1 MTVNPAATGKQ
12 GYGNIL
18 QERDQRW
25 PSMTK
30 SDDTPVYLAADCGGS
45 NCRVRLYDEDGNR
58 LAEGFGGPSNAALG
72 LDVALSEIFRAT
84 REALGTLDGEAIP
97 LSRLHAGFAMA
108 GLIEADRRYEFT
120 QIPHPF
126 ASMTAET
133 DAFVAQLG
141 CFAGGDG
148 GLLITGTGSCA
159 FASVGPDKYYIG
171 GWGFGVSDQ
180 GSGARLGH
188 LAVRR
193 ALQAY
198 DEILP
203 PSPFCEEIMARVGDT
218 PAEVSSWA
226 LTARPADYAALTPI
240 AFDYAAREDEVA
252 VYLVKEVAEEVE
264 QLIRALLK
272 RGVSGIRHIGGL
284 ADPIRPW
291 LDDSYQSYFVTAEG
305 DVFDGALR
313 LINNRTGLINKSGK
327 GR

>member
-1 MTVNPAATGKQ
+1 
-12 GYGNIL
+12 
-18 QERDQRW
+18 
-25 PSMTK
+25 MTK
-30 SDDTPVYLAADCGGS
+30 SDETPVYLAADCGGS
-45 NCRVRLYDEDGNR
+45 HCRVRLYDEDGNR

-72 LDVALSEIFRAT
+72 LDAALSEIFRAT
-84 REALGTLDGEAIP
+84 REALGTLEGVTIP

-108 GLIEADRRYEFT
+108 GLIEPTLREEFT
-120 QIPHPF
+120 HIPHPF

-141 CFAGGDG
+141 AFAGGDG

-188 LAVRR
+188 LSVRR

-203 PSPFCEEIMARVGDT
+203 PSPFCEEIMDKLGGT
-218 PAEVSSWA
+218 PAEISSWS
-226 LTARPADYAALTPI
+226 LTARPADYATLAAL

-252 VYLVKEVAEEVE
+252 VYLVKEIAGEVE
-264 QLIRALLK
+264 QLIRALIK
-272 RGVSGIRHIGGL
+272 RGVSGIRHVGGL

-291 LDDSYQSYFVTAEG
+291 LDDSHQSCFVTAKG

-327 GR
+327 GRQ